1 MPRSTPGGL
10 PARIAAHRGTSGSC
24 WAGPIAPNRRQWV
37 RWRERGK
44 EPGHEWAIQ
53 DVQVVCARVSL
64 LPLDG
69 LLRIPLKATPENDWA
84 LAAVLAGGVRL
95 MTGEKFCSGCRRY
108 RPAEQIA
115 STRVVIHRTG
125 KATRYLCVT
134 CAETIRARTEKK
146 AVA

>member
-1 MPRSTPGGL
+1 MI
-10 PARIAAHRGTSGSC
+10 PAVCHGVPLLLVGVVL
-24 WAGPIAPNRRQWV
+24 W
-37 RWRERGK
+37 
-44 EPGHEWAIQ
+44 IQ
-53 DVQVVCARVSL
+53 
-64 LPLDG
+64 
-69 LLRIPLKATPENDWA
+69 LKAAPENDWA

>member
-1 MPRSTPGGL
+1 MK
-10 PARIAAHRGTSGSC
+10 
-24 WAGPIAPNRRQWV
+24 Q
-37 RWRERGK
+37 
-44 EPGHEWAIQ
+44 EPGRQQPGISGLQAGE
-53 DVQVVCARVSL
+53 DV
-64 LPLDG
+64 
-69 LLRIPLKATPENDWA
+69 K
-84 LAAVLAGGVRL
+84 
-95 MTGEKFCSGCRRY
+95 GEKFCSGCRRY